1 MRTEGRLGLSG
12 GTLGRLH
19 FLLLSEAELP
29 FEFPSLQTEDLR
41 LDDCQILLNL
51 EIVRE
56 NGKMEALSFS
66 GKKFSKDLMLCSW
79 NKKDLVRGG
88 VILA

>member
-56 NGKMEALSFS
+56 NGKMGFS

-79 NKKDLVRGG
+79 NKKDSVRGG